1 MIHRRTD
8 PERFFFF
15 FFFFMLLLLLLLLGS
30 MRRCERRRETRVVL
44 MSESRTKLGP
54 SPCTF
59 SPVCSFGFMNGTH
72 DVNTTTGE
80 ECSDLYCSEQV
91 QFKANVCPKHC
102 GSF

>member
-44 MSESRTKLGP
+44 MSESRTKLVTLHIQP
-54 SPCTF
+54 RLLLWIHEWDT
-59 SPVCSFGFMNGTH
+59 
-72 DVNTTTGE
+72 
-80 ECSDLYCSEQV
+80 
-91 QFKANVCPKHC
+91 
-102 GSF
+102 